1 MWIENLANGKFK
13 FVERYKD
20 PYTDKLKKVS
30 VTYTNKNRKT
40 QKDAQV
46 ELDKKINE
54 ILNNSELVD
63 TNITFGEVIEGW
75 LSRYKHQVKHSTY
88 HATAHSMNVIK
99 EFIPESYKFSRI
111 DHLLLNKTFDSLLY
125 ERNLSNAYVKI
136 IKSRLSQMY
145 KHAIKSGYIKEN
157 PMSKVDIS
165 YKRNEIERIESFFL
179 EDDEYQK
186 LINITEAKNIRY
198 ALLFKF
204 LYLNGMRA
212 GEALALTPADIVIN
226 DEEAYASVNGTLEYH
241 GKTIEEQTKTDST
254 KTIAGMRD
262 VDLSSKS
269 IDVIEKMCDLNQNL
283 DNTFIFCTNKGT
295 PMQISAINTF
305 LRKHVQPELVSN
317 KKLSSHIF
325 RHTHVSKLAELK
337 VPLYAIQDRVGHE
350 SSDITEKIYLHIT
363 KDVRDK
369 LKIDI
374 EKM

>member
-1 MWIENLANGKFK
+1 MWIEEQSNGKFK
-13 FVERYKD
+13 FIERYKD

-30 VTYTNKNRKT
+30 VTYNNKSRKS
-40 QKDAQV
+40 QKDAQI

-63 TNITFGEVIEGW
+63 TNITFGEVIEEW
-75 LSRYKHQVKHSTY
+75 LARYKHQVKHSTH
-88 HATAHSMNVIK
+88 HATLHSMNIIK
-99 EFIPESYKFSRI
+99 EFIPETYKFSRI
-111 DHLLLNKTFDSLLY
+111 DHLLLNKMFDSLLY
-125 ERNLSNAYVKI
+125 DRNLSNSYIKI

-145 KHAIKSGYIKEN
+145 KHAIKSGYIKES
-157 PMSKVDIS
+157 PMSKVDIA
-165 YKRNEIERIESFFL
+165 YKRKEIEKVESFFL
-179 EDDEYQK
+179 EDNEYET
-186 LINITEAKNIRY
+186 LIKVTESINIRY

-212 GEALALTPADIVIN
+212 GEALALTNDDIIIN
-226 DEEAYASVNGTLEYH
+226 EDGAYASVNGTLEYH
-241 GKTIEEQTKTDST
+241 GKKIDEQTKTNST

-269 IDVIEKMCDLNQNL
+269 VDIIEKMNDLNQDL

-295 PMQISAINTF
+295 PMQITAINSF
-305 LRKHVQPELVSN
+305 LRNKVQSELPNN

-325 RHTHVSKLAELK
+325 RHTHVSKLAELG